1 MTDLPADPGPDFE
14 PIPVPERAL
23 AIGAHPD
30 DIEFGAG
37 GTLAAWA
44 QSGCHVVMAVMTDG
58 SKGSWDP
65 EEDPAAL
72 VEARADEQGE
82 AAAALGAAQV
92 VLLGN
97 VDGELEYSMGL
108 RAQVASLVRTHR
120 PDILISHDP
129 WARYEIH
136 PDHRATGWAVV
147 DGAVAARDHL
157 FFPDQDLEHHRPDS
171 LLLWRAAE
179 PDHWEDISPTFDAKL
194 TALLCHTSQHQTTM
208 GNAGSGETER
218 EAFERRLRE
227 YARGQGAGVGLDL
240 AEAFKRV
247 RL

>member
-1 MTDLPADPGPDFE
+1 MTSLPPGLE
-14 PIPVPERAL
+14 PGFHPLEVPQRAL

-37 GTLAAWA
+37 GTLAGWA
-44 QSGCHVVMAVMTDG
+44 QAGCHVVMAIMTDG
-58 SKGSWDP
+58 SKGSWNP

-72 VEARADEQGE
+72 VERRAGEQRA
-82 AAAALGAAQV
+82 AAAALGAAEV
-92 VLLGN
+92 VLLGH

-108 RAQVASLVRTHR
+108 RAQLAALIRTHR
-120 PDILISHDP
+120 PDIVLSHDP

-147 DGAVAARDHL
+147 DGVVAARDHL
-157 FFPDQDLEHHRPDS
+157 FFPDQGLDHHRPES

-179 PDHWEDISPTFDAKL
+179 PDHWESISATLSSKL
-194 TALLCHTSQHQTTM
+194 EALLCHESQHHTTM
-208 GNAGSGETER
+208 GDAGSGETQR
-218 EAFERRLRE
+218 DTFQRRVRR
-227 YARGQGAGVGLDL
+227 YASNQGANVGLEA
-240 AEAFKRV
+240 AEAFKRI